1 VGTIDG
7 METGWAALGLALALI
22 GVAMFIRAGRM
33 WKQCGLPQGEVLYT
47 DTGTWVEQKAP
58 LYSARLQLTGRP
70 DYLVE
75 EPDGGIVPVEVKSGQ
90 APPYPHQSHILQLA
104 AYCLLVGE
112 TYGQRP
118 ARGILNYADRA
129 FSIPFTPEL
138 EETVLDVL
146 AEMHEDLYAGEV
158 DRDHGD
164 WQRCARCGHRAQC
177 TQSLA

>member
-1 VGTIDG
+1 MGTIDG
-7 METGWAALGLALALI
+7 METGWAALGVALALI
-22 GVAMFIRAGRM
+22 GLALLVRTNRL
-33 WKQCGLPQGEVLYT
+33 WRQSGLPRGEVLYT
-47 DTGTWVEQKAP
+47 DTGAWFAQEAP

-75 EPDGGIVPVEVKSGQ
+75 EPDGGIVPVEVKSGA

-138 EETVLDVL
+138 EEAVLDVL
-146 AEMHEDLYAGEV
+146 AEMHEDLYAEEV

-164 WQRCARCGHRAQC
+164 WQRCAACGHRAHC
-177 TQSLA
+177 AQSLA